1 MRWQDKFNFR
11 APAVLLVSLLLL
23 TSCATQTTEKVS
35 PPTPGARFAM
45 TQLELSE
52 ARDRAVRGDTYAINK
67 LVDYYMLYLGDE
79 GQGILWLERLG
90 DSGDIEARRS
100 VLIFYGKH
108 PTAENVKHLELL
120 KARWDR

>member
-1 MRWQDKFNFR
+1 
-11 APAVLLVSLLLL
+11 
-23 TSCATQTTEKVS
+23 
-35 PPTPGARFAM
+35 M

-120 KARWDR
+120 KASWDR

>member
-1 MRWQDKFNFR
+1 
-11 APAVLLVSLLLL
+11 
-23 TSCATQTTEKVS
+23 
-35 PPTPGARFAM
+35 M

-90 DSGDIEARRS
+90 DSGDIEERRS

-108 PTAENVKHLELL
+108 PTAVKVKHVELL